1 MEDYFMKTYIRLFSV
16 VLALCLLLAACS
28 PAATDGGNNSG
39 GNAGGG
45 NDTGT
50 PPTTAA
56 PPSELDDISTEVI
69 DADLTATI
77 TLGNWPPD
85 TAPDA
90 ERALFEG
97 YKAIMLQQYPNVT
110 IIPAYFSYTLSNY
123 LPMAR
128 GGTAPTLFQPP
139 FTDPQLLI
147 SQGLV
152 ADVTDALE
160 VFGLL
165 EKFSPS
171 YIEML
176 ADENGRIFGLPRDGY
191 VLGMHI
197 NINLFEEAGLMTD
210 DGLPDYPK
218 TLQELAEKGQIIREK
233 TGKAGLVFPA
243 SETFGGWLWTNI
255 AWNFGAVGDNALL
268 YQDSDGKWIVNLTSD
283 AAVAALDYVRS
294 LKWEYDIL
302 NADTTTTTWSSA
314 HPMLGAGEAAM
325 NFAADDSVDNPT
337 AGSGLSVDKFALVP
351 FPAGPYGA
359 FALTGG
365 TCYMFAPNTTTDE
378 AVASLAFLR
387 LIGMLPFLDDDIIA
401 GMRAGAAA
409 TRERGAPVLPRV
421 PAWNDAEFIAMQ
433 RSIAEEYSNVDWRL
447 YEDFFNSFTDGTIQL
462 RGEEPIHTQQ
472 LYRDI
477 TAAIQRV
484 ITRAEAGVY
493 EALERAQERFQ
504 EYLDDEVNR

>member
-1 MEDYFMKTYIRLFSV
+1 MKKSFRLISA
-16 VLALCLLLAACS
+16 VLALCFLAAACS
-28 PAATDGGNNSG
+28 TADTDNTPAGSDPGTSGSTPATV
-39 GNAGGG
+39 
-45 NDTGT
+45 
-50 PPTTAA
+50 A
-56 PPSELDDISTEVI
+56 PPAELDDISTAVI
-69 DADLTATI
+69 DAELTATI
-77 TLGNWPPD
+77 SLGNWPPD

-110 IIPAYFSYTLSNY
+110 IIPAYFSYTLANY

-160 VFGLL
+160 KFDLL
-165 EKFSPS
+165 DKFSPS
-171 YIEML
+171 YIDML

-210 DGLPDYPK
+210 DGLPMYPR
-218 TLQELAEKGQIIREK
+218 TLQELAEYGQIIREK

-283 AAVAALDYVRS
+283 PAVAALDYIRS

-302 NADTTTTTWSSA
+302 NADTTTTDWGSA
-314 HPMLGAGEAAM
+314 HTLLGAGEAAM

-337 AGSGLSVDKFALVP
+337 AGSGLAVDKFALVP

-421 PAWNDAEFIAMQ
+421 PAWNDEEFIAMQ

-447 YEDFFNSFTDGTIQL
+447 YEDFFDSFSNGTIQL

-477 TAAIQRV
+477 TSAIQRI
-484 ITRAEAGVY
+484 ITREEAGVY